1 MIGSMKTIADLKD
14 NLQKLLQDLDDEDNL
29 QVNIE
34 VQRD

>member
-14 NLQKLLQDLDDEDNL
+14 NLQTLLQDLDDEDTL